1 MNVSELRELV
11 RLPES
16 DTLEFKTRL
25 PDLQTVSRLVASLAN
40 TKGGYLIVGVREG
53 GEVIGLA
60 NPERDQRILDS
71 AAQRV
76 SPAVS
81 VQSEVIDL
89 EDKSILFA
97 TIQRS
102 DSPPH
107 LVDGQAFQRIDDRT
121 VPITSGTLYNNIRER
136 ATDVDAVLQEV
147 KRLTTVIEQL
157 NEQLIAAGGWR
168 SRVTDWVLGG
178 IVGAM
183 ISILLTLLFGVG

>member
-1 MNVSELRELV
+1 MRVSELRELV

-40 TKGGYLIVGVREG
+40 TKGGNLIVGVREG
-53 GEVIGLA
+53 GEITGLA
-60 NPERDQRILDS
+60 NPERAQRILQS

-89 EDKSILFA
+89 EEKPVLFA
-97 TIQRS
+97 TIQRG

-107 LVDGQAFQRIDDRT
+107 LVDGRAFQRIGDRT

-136 ATDVDAVLQEV
+136 ATDGDAVLQEL
-147 KRLTTVIEQL
+147 KRLTTVIEQQ
-157 NEQLIAAGGWR
+157 NEQLVALDGWR

-178 IVGAM
+178 IVGAVV
-183 ISILLTLLFGVG
+183 SILLTLLFGVG